1 MRVYGF
7 KLNSLEVEEINSIC
21 IIYNFSLDDF
31 FLIVFINIGNIL
43 KYLILIEEDKKK
55 VEEVLFLMDWFS
67 VSEEFYY

>member
-55 VEEVLFLMDWFS
+55 VEEVLFLMDRFS